1 MKEYQIQ
8 IKLINYLKSKKLS
21 KLRFFHIPNQGVRS
35 IKYKMLLA
43 QMGMKSGCPDLILEF
58 KDGKFVYIELKTS
71 KGSLSKSQKLWKIIS
86 DILKTPHYIIKGNDF
101 IGLKKQMDSILLKH
115 YKA

>member
-8 IKLINYLKSKKLS
+8 IKLINYLKQKKLS

-58 KDGKFVYIELKTS
+58 KEGKIVYIELKTS
-71 KGSLSKSQKLWKIIS
+71 KGSLNPKQKIWQIVSNL
-86 DILKTPHYIIKGNDF
+86 LKTPHYIIKGNNF
-101 IGLKKQMDSILLKH
+101 IHLKKQLDDILLEH

>member
-58 KDGKFVYIELKTS
+58 KGGKIVYIELKVN
-71 KGSLSKSQKLWKIIS
+71 KGSLSIKQKLWQTIS
-86 DILKTPHYIIKGNDF
+86 SILKTPHYIIKGNNF
-101 IGLKKQMDSILLKH
+101 IHFKMEIDSILLKH

>member
-8 IKLINYLKSKKLS
+8 IKLINYLKQKKLS

-58 KDGKFVYIELKTS
+58 KGGKMVYIELKT
-71 KGSLSKSQKLWKIIS
+71 KNAFLR
-86 DILKTPHYIIKGNDF
+86 IKVPDW
-101 IGLKKQMDSILLKH
+101 IK
-115 YKA
+115 